1 MIIKSLI
8 NHMLVDLTSGVAFTE
23 LEALEVL
30 RQSLVDHILKRLVV
44 LPRRTWWRIIRG
56 ENS

>member
-1 MIIKSLI
+1 
-8 NHMLVDLTSGVAFTE
+8 MLVDLTSGVAFTE